1 MKEHN
6 FLKLSLFLFLF
17 GVLAY
22 AGNRAK
28 TSIDEETALTES
40 FERTEDLRADVIEE
54 LSKDAAGF
62 DIDID
67 VDFDKLHGINTD
79 IMAWLY
85 VPDTYLSFPVLKER
99 TLLEYYYLDHDYTG
113 AKQWAGSVFTPA
125 EPTGVEDAHL
135 LLFGHHTRREEIA
148 FSNLYELYSMK
159 EEGLKHHYAYLLY
172 PDRTE
177 RYELWCAVESTSE
190 DAVYEI
196 PYQAGSDSYEKLLE
210 EIKGKASYINGN
222 MPGNEDQTLVLST
235 CNGAA
240 GGKERFYVV
249 FRKEGVEIQ

>member
-6 FLKLSLFLFLF
+6 FLKLILLIFLF

-54 LSKDAAGF
+54 LPEAAGF

-67 VDFDKLHGINTD
+67 VNFDKLHDVNTD

-113 AKQWAGSVFTPA
+113 AKQWAGAVFTPA
-125 EPTGVEDAHL
+125 EPTGVTDAHL

-148 FSNLYELYSMK
+148 FSNLYELYGTK
-159 EEGLKHHYAYLLY
+159 EEGLKHTYAYLLY

-177 RYELWCAVESTSE
+177 RYELWCAVERSGNYKVSLHF
-190 DAVYEI
+190 
-196 PYQAGSDSYEKLLE
+196 PY
-210 EIKGKASYINGN
+210 
-222 MPGNEDQTLVLST
+222 
-235 CNGAA
+235 
-240 GGKERFYVV
+240 
-249 FRKEGVEIQ
+249 